1 MQATCG
7 RASAPH
13 STYHP
18 HSQALPLPPPSPP
31 NHPIPTPPPPRPN
44 PTPNPPP
51 PPAPRPALPALPS
64 VPRAGMTSARQ
75 GLRRHC
81 GSSCSLC
88 RSSRLRCER
97 CATRCYW
104 RARSHSLIYEDATG
118 GGQRGS
124 CCPSIDKAHLPLRP
138 AVIKSQDAQDQCSHR
153 VRLLEFREGCP
164 QVSPFPLLLCSSCVV
179 SEKAPSAIIRAQP
192 CVAAH
197 AC

>member
-88 RSSRLRCER
+88 RSSRLQCER

-104 RARSHSLIYEDATG
+104 RARSHSLIYEDATSG

-153 VRLLEFREGCP
+153 VSATR
-164 QVSPFPLLLCSSCVV
+164 VSTKVVRRFPPFLYSSVV
-179 SEKAPSAIIRAQP
+179 H
-192 CVAAH
+192 V
-197 AC
+197 